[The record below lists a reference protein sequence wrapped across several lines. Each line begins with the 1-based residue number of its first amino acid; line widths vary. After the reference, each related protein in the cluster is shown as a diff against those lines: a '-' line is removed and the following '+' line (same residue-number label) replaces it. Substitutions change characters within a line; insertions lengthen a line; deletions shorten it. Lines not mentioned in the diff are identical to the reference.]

1 VLRGG
6 ADVVFVSSGL
16 MTMRALLAAD
26 ELAKH
31 RVDAAVV
38 HTPTLK
44 PFDADTVLAEVDSD
58 RLAVT
63 LENHTVVG
71 GCSRR
76 SPPRRCGAECTAPSR
91 RWRCPTSSSP
101 RGRCRRCTTVMDCPR
116 SASSHRCSNGCK
128 IDVDIQMLTLE
139 ERSMSVE
146 APSLLRLEK
155 TSLREQALTALRRA
169 ITTGQLSP
177 GTHLVETDLSD
188 ALQISR
194 GTLRE
199 AMRQLQQEGL
209 ISAGARGRLS
219 VRHLDTKEIK
229 DIFDVRAA
237 LESLAASEL
246 AGRSDRAD
254 AVAQLREAVAE
265 MMASWAAS
273 NLEDRAASNLEDR
286 IEADLKF
293 HRTMC
298 HLTGNETL
306 LHSWSSLEGSIRM
319 SIMFAGMDRALKNMD
334 VKRHSDIVDAIES
347 GDVAKAAATVRD
359 HMAGAATVLVDGA
372 A

>member
-1 VLRGG
+1 
-6 ADVVFVSSGL
+6 
-16 MTMRALLAAD
+16 MT
-26 ELAKH
+26 
-31 RVDAAVV
+31 
-38 HTPTLK
+38 
-44 PFDADTVLAEVDSD
+44 
-58 RLAVT
+58 
-63 LENHTVVG
+63 
-71 GCSRR
+71 
-76 SPPRRCGAECTAPSR
+76 
-91 RWRCPTSSSP
+91 
-101 RGRCRRCTTVMDCPR
+101 
-116 SASSHRCSNGCK
+116 
-128 IDVDIQMLTLE
+128 VDIQLLTVK

-146 APSLLRLEK
+146 ASSLLRLEK

-169 ITTGQLSP
+169 ITTGQLTP
-177 GTHLVETDLSD
+177 GTHLVETELSE

-219 VRHLDTKEIK
+219 VRHLDAKEIK
-229 DIFDVRAA
+229 NIFDVRAA
-237 LESLAASEL
+237 LESLAAQDL
-246 AGRSDRAD
+246 AGREDRTA
-254 AVAQLREAVAE
+254 AVAE
-265 MMASWAAS
+265 LRKAVADMEKW
-273 NLEDRAASNLEDR
+273 AASNLEDR

-319 SIMFAGMDRALKNMD
+319 SIMFAGVDRALKNMD
-334 VKRHSDIVDAIES
+334 AKRHSDIVDASDAADAE
-347 GDVAKAAATVRD
+347 KAAAAVRD

>member
-1 VLRGG
+1 M
-6 ADVVFVSSGL
+6 A
-16 MTMRALLAAD
+16 
-26 ELAKH
+26 
-31 RVDAAVV
+31 
-38 HTPTLK
+38 
-44 PFDADTVLAEVDSD
+44 
-58 RLAVT
+58 
-63 LENHTVVG
+63 
-71 GCSRR
+71 
-76 SPPRRCGAECTAPSR
+76 
-91 RWRCPTSSSP
+91 
-101 RGRCRRCTTVMDCPR
+101 
-116 SASSHRCSNGCK
+116 
-128 IDVDIQMLTLE
+128 
-139 ERSMSVE
+139 E

-169 ITTGQLSP
+169 ITTGQLPP

-237 LESLAASEL
+237 LESLAASTL
-246 AGRSDRAD
+246 AAREDRGEAVTQLRA
-254 AVAQLREAVAE
+254 AVAD
-265 MMASWAAS
+265 MARW
-273 NLEDRAASNLEDR
+273 AASNLEDR

-319 SIMFAGMDRALKNMD
+319 SIMYAGVDRALKNMD
-334 VKRHSDIVDAIES
+334 AKRHYDIVDAIES
-347 GDVAKAAATVRD
+347 GDAERAAATVSD
-359 HMAGAATVLVDGA
+359 HMAGAAKVLVNGA